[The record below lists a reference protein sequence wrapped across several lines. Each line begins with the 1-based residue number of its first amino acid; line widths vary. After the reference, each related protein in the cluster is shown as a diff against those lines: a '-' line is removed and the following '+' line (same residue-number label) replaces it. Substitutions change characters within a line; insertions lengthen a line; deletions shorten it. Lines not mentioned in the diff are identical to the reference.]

1 MNIKNIDKNLDFKT
15 KIDRENIK
23 FYDAEEAPFS
33 IHGIK
38 KEDGKFR
45 RMPQAVADTV
55 NDGVSVLNASAT
67 GGRIRFVTDSPYV
80 AISVKEA
87 ASEASAWANITFA
100 CVAGFDMYADEGEG
114 QRCVGTFMPPSVI
127 DEGYE
132 SVLDFPLKNKKERLV
147 TINFPIYSPVTK
159 VYIGIDAD
167 CYVKEPRAYKN
178 EKPVVF
184 YGSSITHGIAASR
197 PGNTYPTIISRVLDT
212 EILNLGFS
220 GNAKG
225 EQEMAEYIAGL
236 SMSAFVYDYDYNAP
250 NIEHLADTHEKMF
263 KTIRKAQPTL
273 PIIMLSRPKAHLT
286 PLEKQRMEVIRK
298 TYENAKAAGDQ
309 NVYFIAGP
317 DLLSEDTWET
327 ALVDSAH
334 PNDSGFLSMAKTVGS
349 LLGEILC

>member
-1 MNIKNIDKNLDFKT
+1 MDIKKIDKNLDFET
-15 KIDRENIK
+15 NIDRENIR
-23 FYDAEEAPFS
+23 FYDVEEAPFS
-33 IHGIK
+33 IHGII
-38 KEDGKFR
+38 KENGVFC
-45 RMPQAVADTV
+45 RMPQTVADTV
-55 NDGVSVLNASAT
+55 NDGVSVLNTSAT

-80 AISVKEA
+80 AISVKEN

-114 QRCVGTFMPPSVI
+114 QRYVGTFMPPSVVK
-127 DEGYE
+127 EGYE
-132 SVLDFPLKNKKERLV
+132 SVIDFPQKDRKERLV

-159 VYIGIDAD
+159 VYIGIDSD
-167 CYVKEPRAYKN
+167 CYIKEPRAYKT

-197 PGNTYPTIISRVLDT
+197 PGNIYPLIISRVLDT

-225 EQEMAEYIAGL
+225 EQEIAEYIAGL

-250 NIEHLADTHEKMF
+250 NVEHLAATHEKMF
-263 KTIRKAQPTL
+263 KTVRKAQPDL

-286 PLEKQRMEVIRK
+286 PLEIKRMEVIRQ
-298 TYENAKAAGDQ
+298 TYDNAKAAGDE

-317 DLLSEDTWET
+317 DLLTKDVWET

-334 PNDSGFLSMAKTVGS
+334 PNDSGFLSMAKTVAA
-349 LLGEILC
+349 LLEEIL